1 MSDRGGDTRGRTDL
15 KGLLLTELEAFLA
28 GLGEPRYRAR
38 QIAAWVFERDTG
50 DFARMTDLSLAL
62 RQRLS
67 EAAFVCG
74 SVVAASRSSGM
85 DDTRKVLLEFAD
97 GGRVEAVALHDEER
111 ATGCISTQ
119 IGCRFACSFCAT
131 GNMGFVRDL
140 STGEIVEQVLAL
152 RRLITPERLDN
163 VVVMGMGEPFDNYDA
178 TMKAVRIIN
187 APWGLGV
194 GARKITISTA
204 GVVPG
209 IERLAEEGLQ
219 VNLAVS
225 LNAPTQAVRETI
237 MPVAGKYPIEALV
250 EALRVYAKKTGR
262 PVTLEYVLLRDI
274 NDSPEMAD
282 ALGRLARSLLCK
294 VNLIAYNENAGS
306 AYAPPAEKTADAF
319 FARLRKRCPT
329 VVRRVSRGGDIA
341 AGCGQLR
348 VETGGAGEGA
358 GAGRARPGGS
368 RRQQ

>member
-1 MSDRGGDTRGRTDL
+1 MAHMSVHDGGAAARTDL
-15 KGLLLTELEAFLA
+15 KGLLLPELEAFLA

-50 DFARMTDLSLAL
+50 DFSRMTDLSLAL

-74 SVVAASRSSGM
+74 SAVAASRASLL

-111 ATGCISTQ
+111 ATGCISSQ

-140 STGEIVEQVLAL
+140 SPGEIVEQVLAL
-152 RRLITPERLDN
+152 RRLIAPERLDN
-163 VVVMGMGEPFDNYDA
+163 VVVMGMGEPMDNYDA
-178 TMKAVRIIN
+178 TVKAVRIAN
-187 APWGLGV
+187 APWGLGI

-225 LNAPTQAVRETI
+225 LNAPTQALRETI
-237 MPVAGKYPIEALV
+237 MPVAGAYPLDALM
-250 EALRVYAKKTGR
+250 EALRAYGKKTGR
-262 PVTLEYVLLRDI
+262 PVTLEYVLLKDI

-282 ALGRLARSLLCK
+282 ALGRLARGLLCK
-294 VNLIAYNENAGS
+294 VNIIEYNGNAGS
-306 AYAPPAEKTADAF
+306 AYAPPTEKTAEAF
-319 FARLRKRCPT
+319 FVRLRKRCPT
-329 VVRRVSRGGDIA
+329 VVRRVSRGGDIE

-348 VETGGAGEGA
+348 VAGKE
-358 GAGRARPGGS
+358 R
-368 RRQQ
+368 

>member
-1 MSDRGGDTRGRTDL
+1 MRVHGGGTAARTDL
-15 KGLLLTELEAFLA
+15 KGLLLPELEAFLA
-28 GLGEPRYRAR
+28 GLGEPRYRAA
-38 QIAAWVFERDTG
+38 QIAAWVFERDAG

-67 EAAFVCG
+67 GTAFVCG
-74 SVVAASRSSGM
+74 SAVVASRASRL

-140 STGEIVEQVLAL
+140 SPGEIVEQVLAL
-152 RRLITPERLDN
+152 RRLIAPERLDN
-163 VVVMGMGEPFDNYDA
+163 VVVMGMGEPMDNYDA
-178 TMKAVRIIN
+178 TMKAVRIVN
-187 APWGLGV
+187 APWGLGI

-225 LNAPTQAVRETI
+225 LNAPTQALRETI
-237 MPVAGKYPIEALV
+237 MPVAGSYPLEALV
-250 EALRVYAKKTGR
+250 GALKAYAKKTGR
-262 PVTLEYVLLRDI
+262 PVTLEYVLLKDI

-282 ALGRLARSLLCK
+282 ALGRLARGLQCK
-294 VNLIAYNENAGS
+294 VNLIAYNENIGS
-306 AYAPPAEKTADAF
+306 AYAPPTEKTAEAF

-348 VETGGAGEGA
+348 VAA
-358 GAGRARPGGS
+358 DAARPAARKG
-368 RRQQ
+368 R